1 MPLSRKCHGIS
12 WRKTTISWMYWIGGS
27 WMKYGILFWQWWLGG
42 TWLYKPRHPK
52 PNVIFPQQGWLHPSR
67 GCLLLQRVW
76 IFVHFA
82 PLTKSLCQWRSRR
95 VTVGELYWLLYSYY
109 VFCTAL
115 FCHMLG
121 LRLSYYVTWL
131 TLLYTCIATI
141 HIKDRQVLW
150 YLVGASWGGKTLWVQ
165 SPRCLLWR
173 ALSWLLSK
181 KIHL

>member
-1 MPLSRKCHGIS
+1 MPDALSYVLMLSFLEPCPAALTLRASASYACVSH
-12 WRKTTISWMYWIGGS
+12 
-27 WMKYGILFWQWWLGG
+27 LQAPCNN
-42 TWLYKPRHPK
+42 KPRHPK

-95 VTVGELYWLLYSYY
+95 VIVGELYWLLYSYY

-181 KIHL
+181 KIYL